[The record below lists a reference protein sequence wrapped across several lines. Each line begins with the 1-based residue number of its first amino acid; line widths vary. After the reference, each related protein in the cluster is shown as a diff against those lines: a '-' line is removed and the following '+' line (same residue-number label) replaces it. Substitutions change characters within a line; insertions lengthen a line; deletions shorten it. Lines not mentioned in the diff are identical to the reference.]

1 MLSVNVKLYRKEVI
15 KSFFFRFAHN
25 FAHIQNGFPAFI
37 FQAMSKKSVN
47 ASSGAIPLSP
57 SLGEVDHQIMEQKNY
72 PVGKR
77 VFYLSMQA
85 VFNAIIIGVVAK
97 LLVGLIALITNIS
110 FFGKFSFEDVSPG
123 NNHLGLFVI
132 ILPVIGGLVVG
143 IMAKYGSP
151 AIRGHG
157 IPEAMEQVLL
167 NESKINP
174 IIIFLKPISAAISI
188 GTGGPFGAE
197 GPIISTGGAFGSLTG
212 QLMRVTPN
220 ERKIMLA
227 AGACAGMAAIFG
239 TPLSAVLLAIELLL
253 FEFSPRSII
262 PVSLSCVAGAAMHY
276 LLFGSGPTFAMPD
289 IPQPSSMALVTY
301 MLMGVIIGIA
311 ASLVSKSVYF
321 VEDLFEKLPVHWMW
335 WPAIGAVAVGVVGY
349 FAPFT
354 LGVGYSNI
362 HNLLSNTL
370 PLYMLF
376 SLCFMK
382 FLSWCISLGSG
393 TSGGTLAPLLTIG
406 GAFGSLIGVVIL
418 KAFPNCGINMM
429 TCALIGMA
437 AMFAGASRALLTSI
451 VFALE
456 STMQPHGLLP
466 LMGAC
471 TASYF
476 ISFFLMKGSIM
487 TEKIERRG
495 VSTPHSFEPDI
506 LQHVSVKDVLNDEAN
521 VLNIENTI
529 KEAREWIKEN
539 GAREGQA
546 TAFVLVDGEGMLSGT
561 IHRKLI
567 FGKQHS
573 DSTPLTGLINETGPY
588 VYEDSRLSLAIDLM
602 AKYELDML
610 PVITHGKEQK
620 VISVL
625 SHKEILSAYS
635 KRRHEGE
642 TYQRAI
648 SLKRRGIKVILRGKQ
663 FLNMD

>member
-1 MLSVNVKLYRKEVI
+1 MSGNTLKEHP
-15 KSFFFRFAHN
+15 SN
-25 FAHIQNGFPAFI
+25 
-37 FQAMSKKSVN
+37 
-47 ASSGAIPLSP
+47 AIPISP
-57 SLGEVDHQIMEQKNY
+57 SLEETEHSILEKKNY

-77 VFYLSMQA
+77 VFFLSIQ
-85 VFNAIIIGVVAK
+85 AIINAVVIGIVAK
-97 LLVGLIALITNIS
+97 LLIGLITLITNIS
-110 FFGKFSFEDVSPG
+110 FFGRFSFEDVSPG
-123 NNHLGLFVI
+123 NNHLGWFVVI
-132 ILPVIGGLVVG
+132 VPVIGGLLVG
-143 IMAKYGSP
+143 VMAKYGSP

-167 NESKINP
+167 NESKIKP
-174 IIIFLKPISAAISI
+174 IITILKPISAAFSI

-212 QLMRVTPN
+212 QIMRITPN

-239 TPLSAVLLAIELLL
+239 TPLAAVLLAIELLL

-262 PVSLSCVAGAAMHY
+262 PVALSCATGAAAHIA
-276 LLFGSGPTFAMPD
+276 LFGSAPAFAMPD
-289 IPQPSSMALVTY
+289 IPEPGSIAMATY
-301 MLMGVIIGIA
+301 TGMGIIIGVA
-311 ASLVSKSVYF
+311 ATLVSKSVYL

-354 LGVGYSNI
+354 LGVGYDNI
-362 HNLLSNTL
+362 KHLLGNTL
-370 PLYMLF
+370 PLTMMF

-406 GAFGSLIGVVIL
+406 GAFGSLLGVITL
-418 KAFPNCGINMM
+418 KLFPGCGVNIM

-456 STMQPHGLLP
+456 GTMQPHGLLP
-466 LMGAC
+466 LLAAC

-495 VSTPHSFEPDI
+495 VFTPNSYEPDI
-506 LQHVSVKDVLNDEAN
+506 LQQVQVKDVFNEDTN
-521 VLNIENTI
+521 VLSIDNTI

-539 GAREGQA
+539 NVQQGQA
-546 TAFVLVDGEGMLSGT
+546 TAFVLADIDGKLAGSIL
-561 IHRKLI
+561 RKIIFDKQYPDNTLLKSLI
-567 FGKQHS
+567 
-573 DSTPLTGLINETGPY
+573 STDAPY
-588 VYEDSRLSLAIDLM
+588 VYEQSKLSLAIDLM
-602 AKYELDML
+602 DKYNTDLL
-610 PVITHGKEQK
+610 PVITHDNNKT
-620 VISVL
+620 VIGTL
-625 SHKEILSAYS
+625 SHKEIFNAYS
-635 KRRHEGE
+635 KRRHEDG

-648 SLKRRGIKVILRGKQ
+648 SLKRTGIKVVLRGKQ
-663 FLNMD
+663 FLGRE